1 MNKNNIIPFT
11 NKFQLLKFY
20 NLSNSRLQ
28 LIELL
33 KNENIPS
40 SILNAFVK
48 IPREFFLPYDKVDF
62 AYQNKPIPIGF
73 QQTISQPSLVC
84 KMIHKLELKPT
95 YNVLEIGT
103 GIGYNA
109 SLLSLLSKNITTV
122 EILPELVKRA
132 KARIVF
138 CKEQGIIK
146 DNISLILGDGNLGYY
161 PNSPYDRIIVT
172 CGSFEI
178 PEKLIEQLKEGGIII
193 MPIKEKLKNGAISE
207 YIYIVKKINGK
218 IYIKKDEPVRFVP
231 FIKKNIKSKKII

>member
-11 NKFQLLKFY
+11 NKFQLLKFF
-20 NLSNSRLQ
+20 NLSNKRLQ

-33 KNENIPS
+33 KNENIPTI
-40 SILNAFVK
+40 ILNSFIK

-84 KMIHKLELKPT
+84 KMIHKLELQPRH
-95 YNVLEIGT
+95 NVLEIGT

-109 SLLSLLSKNITTV
+109 SLLSLLSKHTTTV

-132 KARIVF
+132 KARMVF
-138 CKEQGIIK
+138 CQEQGIIRN
-146 DNISLILGDGNLGYY
+146 NISLIHGDGNLGYL
-161 PNSPYDRIIVT
+161 PNAPYDRIIVT

-178 PEKLIEQLKEGGIII
+178 PQELINQLKEGGIIVT
-193 MPIKEKLKNGAISE
+193 PVKERLENGSISE
-207 YIYIVKKINGK
+207 FIYIIKKINGK
-218 IYIKKDEPVRFVP
+218 IFIKKDEPVRFVP

>member
-1 MNKNNIIPFT
+1 MNRNDNIPFT

-20 NLSNSRLQ
+20 NLSNSRLK

-40 SILNAFVK
+40 SILNAFIK

-84 KMIHKLELKPT
+84 KMINKLELKPNH
-95 YNVLEIGT
+95 NVLEIGT

-109 SLLSLLSKNITTV
+109 SLLSLLSKHITTI
-122 EILPELVKRA
+122 EILPQLVKRA
-132 KARIVF
+132 KGRIVF
-138 CKEQGIIK
+138 CQEQGIIK
-146 DNISLILGDGNLGYY
+146 DNISLIYGDGNLGYY
-161 PNSPYDRIIVT
+161 TNAPYDRIIVT

-178 PEKLIEQLKEGGIII
+178 PEQLLNQLKEGGIMII
-193 MPIKEKLKNGAISE
+193 PINEKIKNGTIAEFIH
-207 YIYIVKKINGK
+207 IVKKINGK
-218 IYIKKDEPVRFVP
+218 MYIKKDEAVRFVP